1 MNKFTRLMAIMLVAV
16 MAVSCFAFNASAAEK
31 TVTVKVG
38 DVEVA
43 YDEAKLA
50 LLADGNTA
58 SGATAFSDAGLVG
71 FENKGFTHT
80 DGVDAAVE
88 ATFEI
93 VLDLGEAQNITSI
106 SLDAYKE
113 SNSMIALP
121 TVDYYV
127 SADGENYYQIN
138 AGAAVNPAADA
149 AENAVATLKADFST
163 RIAVKAQYVKAV
175 VTFKNGWVF
184 LSELSVTTNAEA
196 AFVDELG
203 MAYPYSEHLVP
214 NPGIGVYDITDGELD
229 LSVNEGDKL
238 FKNSQIIKAVYDEAA
253 DAYKIEYSNVNP
265 WPDGN
270 SGTIT
275 LAEGEILVFIA
286 TGGTVASDEFSGSKW
301 LARGLGAGDWIVLE
315 EGTIK
320 MLTAGEIVPEQPED
334 PSEPEQP
341 SEPEVDE
348 KALYEEEYAGLV
360 GEALEN
366 PSYNLALDSTTDEN
380 GVVTVTVTV
389 TDIAEGVELTG
400 LYAYLYYDMDRMT
413 LTTKVNTDNSLDCLT
428 TVPSESWREDN
439 LTVIDKDEGFI
450 NIGAGVADGDIVA
463 ISEDKPL
470 VLTFTFQLKE
480 GYEYAG
486 IYMPTENVSGTDFD
500 FADYYGNGAYE
511 IAELPVVDDEPSDE
525 PSKPVTPG
533 GDAGVIVFAVLGLIA
548 ICGAA
553 VVVKVRH

>member
-1 MNKFTRLMAIMLVAV
+1 MKKILV
-16 MAVSCFAFNASAAEK
+16 
-31 TVTVKVG
+31 T
-38 DVEVA
+38 
-43 YDEAKLA
+43 
-50 LLADGNTA
+50 LLAVAMVASLCGMMFVSAEDTNLAAGKSYTTTA
-58 SGATAFSDAGLVG
+58 IY
-71 FENKGFTHT
+71 ET
-80 DGVDAAVE
+80 DGVQNWPDENGITLTDGVKAASDASYEDPSWVGFNKQSADYDGSEGGFGAVTIIDLGAVADLSKLSFQAFGGAAGISVPYWLNLYTSVDGQEYTQAGYLQIDTDAAVAGVNAYEMSFE
-88 ATFEI
+88 AT
-93 VLDLGEAQNITSI
+93 
-106 SLDAYKE
+106 
-113 SNSMIALP
+113 
-121 TVDYYV
+121 
-127 SADGENYYQIN
+127 
-138 AGAAVNPAADA
+138 
-149 AENAVATLKADFST
+149 
-163 RIAVKAQYVKAV
+163 AQYVKICLYGY
-175 VTFKNGWVF
+175 GW
-184 LSELSVTTNAEA
+184 
-196 AFVDELG
+196 
-203 MAYPYSEHLVP
+203 
-214 NPGIGVYDITDGELD
+214 I
-229 LSVNEGDKL
+229 
-238 FKNSQIIKAVYDEAA
+238 
-253 DAYKIEYSNVNP
+253 
-265 WPDGN
+265 
-270 SGTIT
+270 
-275 LAEGEILVFIA
+275 FI
-286 TGGTVASDEFSGSKW
+286 DEFE
-301 LARGLGAGDWIVLE
+301 VF
-315 EGTIK
+315 GT
-320 MLTAGEIVPEQPED
+320 AASSEPEDPSEPEQPED